1 MLLIALFLNE
11 KKENQKKE
19 QEKKIQNY
27 LNYEIK
33 NKRKPALSDRKNW
46 QIKVWKVNFKNEKR
60 YRVMIG
66 KSCCR

>member
-46 QIKVWKVNFKNEKR
+46 QIKV
-60 YRVMIG
+60 
-66 KSCCR
+66 